1 MQRLIFAGEELEDG
15 RTLADYNILTNSTLH
30 LRLKLRGDIGTW
42 GTHAGEAGV
51 ELLTSPDRLEA
62 LIGTSESV
70 AVARALTRRLGATL
84 GAAFT
89 STRDVGVSME
99 ARTRLVECVTAAC
112 QRAHGD
118 AATVLDFKMSLPVA
132 RVAQL
137 AGAQVVVT
145 LAALVGAAPDDLR
158 WVLRRCVRCDN
169 LWSVS

>member
-1 MQRLIFAGEELEDG
+1 MIAP
-15 RTLADYNILTNSTLH
+15 
-30 LRLKLRGDIGTW
+30 GTW

-137 AGAQVVVT
+137 VGAQVVVT

-158 WVLRRCVRCDN
+158 WVLRRCVLATTCGRRN
-169 LWSVS
+169 LTQVKS